1 MLMAYLL
8 LGIGLVTS
16 TAHQIEEP
24 QNRPT
29 AYYSY
34 SLRCIGQ
41 SLEGTDLKSL
51 EVKTQ
56 GDKFIVQGWSKKAS
70 STMDIVKRYT
80 PDDIRKL
87 DAEGRKHRRAGS
99 RPTNLLSL
107 SQVLRFCGSYVDRLG
122 GRLTRVSWQ
131 DQTDKIQSI
140 SIEFE
145 PADTNGNYHRS
156 VTTVEELCIHIYK
169 QRKKISAPMEK
180 ARNRSPIV
188 PTAFEG
194 L

>member
-1 MLMAYLL
+1 
-8 LGIGLVTS
+8 
-16 TAHQIEEP
+16 
-24 QNRPT
+24 
-29 AYYSY
+29 
-34 SLRCIGQ
+34 LRCIGQ

-51 EVKTQ
+51 EVKIH
-56 GDKFIVQGWSKKAS
+56 GDKFIVQGWSKRAS
-70 STMDIVKRYT
+70 NTVDIVKRYT
-80 PDDIRKL
+80 ADDIKTL
-87 DAEGRKHRRAGS
+87 DAECRKQRRAGS

-145 PADTNGNYHRS
+145 PTDANGNYPRP
-156 VTTVEELCIHIYK
+156 VTTVEELCIHVYK
-169 QRKKISAPMEK
+169 QRKKISAPIEK
-180 ARNRSPIV
+180 ARNRSAV
-188 PTAFEG
+188 ARGAFEG